1 MKANIEWL
9 KDWVD
14 FSYDSKSLADSL
26 TILGLEVDSVSN
38 ASPFFDKVVVANVD
52 QVKAHPNA
60 DQLSLC
66 IINDGKKCYEVVCGA
81 RNIRP
86 NIKVAFAP
94 INTNLPNGLKIK
106 KAKIRDLNS
115 SGMVCSAEELC
126 IEDKSS
132 GILELP
138 EDAPIGELL
147 SSYLKS
153 DDYIIDIDLT
163 PNRGDCFS
171 IYGIA
176 REIAANLGKK
186 IIKPK
191 LVKSKLGNDEI
202 LPIEIHDQSSC
213 PKYIG
218 RIIKNIN
225 NNLDSPIWLKER
237 LRRNGLRSINPIVD
251 VTNYVMLEIGQPLHS
266 FDLKNIDSR
275 IIVRNA
281 DAKER
286 IELLDGAEVNLDSR
300 TLIIA
305 DKAGPIAIAGVMG
318 GANSAVSSTTDSI
331 FLESAFFSPNSIIG
345 RARSYNL
352 QTDASI
358 RFERGVDFELQ
369 EIAIEMASKLLIE
382 ISGASCGPIIKKSEN
397 KNYPI
402 RKDILLRPKRV
413 ELLLGIKIDK
423 AKICKY
429 LNLLCIATKLTSKG
443 IIATPP
449 SYRFDLSI
457 EEDLIEEVARLF
469 GYGNIPVVTNNTPE
483 KLGTSEESLLTKD
496 YISDVLVS
504 KGYNELITYSFID
517 KDIDSLISDGEE
529 QIFIINP
536 ISSDCAVL
544 RRSLWP
550 GLINAA
556 KQNLSRQHERIKFFE
571 IGTEFIKK
579 GSNIQE
585 KQSLAGIMTG
595 LRIPEQW
602 SSEDVFF
609 DFFDAKGDIELLFD
623 INKKSNTLR
632 FEKEDYLSLWPG
644 QSSKV
649 YLDDKSIG
657 RLGLLHPFIQDKLSF
672 RSPVVLFSLDL
683 DSILRAKIPQYE
695 NFSKFPSVRRDI
707 SIIVNNDISAK
718 EVIDIVRENSANF
731 IEKIFIFDIYR
742 DKNIGFGEK
751 SMSLGLILR
760 DSSRTLRDSEADVFI
775 QSILDSLIDKLDVR
789 IR

>member
-1 MKANIEWL
+1 MKVNIEWL

-14 FSYDSKSLADSL
+14 FSYDPKSLADNL
-26 TILGLEVDSVSN
+26 TILGLEVDAVSS
-38 ASPFFDKVVVANVD
+38 ASPVFDKVLVANVD

-66 IINDGKKCYEVVCGA
+66 VISDGKNFYDVICGA
-81 RNIRP
+81 KNIRSGL
-86 NIKVAFAP
+86 KVAFAP
-94 INTNLPNGLKIK
+94 ISTNLPNGLKIK
-106 KAKIRDLNS
+106 KAKIRGLES
-115 SGMVCSAEELC
+115 SGMICSAEELC
-126 IEDKSS
+126 LEDKSS

-153 DDYIIDIDLT
+153 DDSIIDIDLT

-186 IIKPK
+186 IVKPK
-191 LVKSKLGNDEI
+191 LIKSELGNEEVLPVEI
-202 LPIEIHDQSSC
+202 QDQSSC

-218 RIIKNIN
+218 RIVKNIN
-225 NNLDSPIWLKER
+225 NDLDSPIWLKER

-266 FDLKNIDSR
+266 FDLKKINSR

-281 DAKER
+281 DDNER
-286 IELLDGAEVNLDSR
+286 IDLLDGTEVNLDSR

-305 DKAGPIAIAGVMG
+305 DQSGPIAIAGVMG

-331 FLESAFFSPNSIIG
+331 FLESAFFSPTSIIG
-345 RARSYNL
+345 KARSYNL
-352 QTDASI
+352 QTDASM
-358 RFERGVDFELQ
+358 RFERGVDFAIQ
-369 EIAIEMASKLLIE
+369 EVAIEMASKLLID
-382 ISGASCGPIIKKSEN
+382 ISGASCGPIINKSEN

-402 RKDILLRPKRV
+402 REDILLRPKRV
-413 ELLLGIKIDK
+413 ESLLGIKIDQE
-423 AKICKY
+423 KICKY
-429 LNLLCIATKLTSKG
+429 LNLLSIDTKLTSEG

-449 SYRFDLSI
+449 SYRFDLLI

-469 GYGNIPVVTNNTPE
+469 GYGNIPVVANNTPE
-483 KLGTSEESLLTKD
+483 KLGFSDESLLTKD
-496 YISDVLVS
+496 YVSDVLVS

-517 KDIDSLISDGEE
+517 KDIDNLISESEE
-529 QIFIINP
+529 QIFLINP
-536 ISSDCAVL
+536 ISSDCSVL

-571 IGTEFIKK
+571 IGTEFVKK
-579 GSNIQE
+579 GSNIEE

-595 LRIPEQW
+595 LRSPEQW
-602 SSEDVFF
+602 SSDNILF
-609 DFFDAKGDIELLFD
+609 DFFDAKGDIELLFN
-623 INKKSNTLR
+623 ISKNFNTLR
-632 FEKEDYLSLWPG
+632 FEKEDYPSLWPG
-644 QSSKV
+644 QSSRV
-649 YLDDKSIG
+649 YLDKKTIG

-672 RSPVVLFSLDL
+672 RSPVILFTLDL
-683 DSILRAKIPQYE
+683 DSVLRTKIPQYE
-695 NFSKFPSVRRDI
+695 SFSKFPYVRRDV
-707 SIIVNNDISAK
+707 SIIVNNNISTNDVIEIVRKNSAK
-718 EVIDIVRENSANF
+718 F
-731 IEKIFIFDIYR
+731 IEKIVIFDIYR
-742 DKNIGFGEK
+742 DKNIGYNEK

-760 DSSRTLRDSEADVFI
+760 DSSRTLTDAETDAFI
-775 QSILDSLIDKLDVR
+775 QSVLDMLIDKLDVR